1 MNPKWK
7 VIIQKEPQAYRM
19 IHEVENLLLGL
30 HASKEKLV
38 AQ

>member
-7 VIIQKEPQAYRM
+7 VRIQKELQACRM
-19 IHEVENLLLGL
+19 IHEVEKLLLGL

>member
-7 VIIQKEPQAYRM
+7 VIIQKEPQARKV
-19 IHEVENLLLGL
+19 IHEVEKLLLGL
-30 HASKEKLV
+30 HASKEELV